1 MHHRYNMSPSLSAA
15 ERVYAHVK
23 AAILDHSY
31 PGGDLVTEG
40 EVATAV
46 GVSRTPVREA
56 LLRLEA
62 EGLVRLYPKRGA
74 LVVPVTAREADEVL
88 EARALVEAWAAP
100 RAVHAGP
107 DLTERLEQLLSTL
120 SERSEAGDTPG
131 FVAADRAFHEAV
143 VDAAGNSILSRLYAS
158 LRDRQL
164 CITTAT
170 MNVSPDRVAAALADH
185 RHLLEALR
193 SGDGEAFTALT
204 VAHVARAS
212 SRDRD
217 AS

>member
-1 MHHRYNMSPSLSAA
+1 MSLNTVSAP

-23 AAILDHSY
+23 AGILEHRY
-31 PGGDLVTEG
+31 PGGDLLTEG
-40 EVATAV
+40 EVAAAV

-74 LVVPVTAREADEVL
+74 LVVPVTAGEARDVV

-100 RAVHAGP
+100 RAVAAGRA
-107 DLTERLEQLLSTL
+107 LVERLEPLVRQMREHSRTGST
-120 SERSEAGDTPG
+120 RP
-131 FVAADRAFHEAV
+131 FVEADRAFHEAV
-143 VDAAGNSILSRLYAS
+143 VDSAGNAILSRLYTS

-164 CITTAT
+164 CMSEAAISAAEARMATALEQHE
-170 MNVSPDRVAAALADH
+170 A
-185 RHLLEALR
+185 LLEALR
-193 SGDGEAFTALT
+193 AGDVEAFAARTAE
-204 VAHVARAS
+204 HVATAS
-212 SRDRD
+212 SHGRD